1 MYLNSSQLLII
12 IHIAIIF
19 IAGTGF
25 DENPGQTKVLIGGNE
40 CEIQDIDSV
49 SLTCLTPSEET
60 SDATLWP
67 GNAGLKYQLWLDAEI
82 EISLNMTLDIL
93 SGVLIYIEL
102 FGPLG
107 QISELVICTI
117 SRAFVLHV
125 DILFATQYLR

>member
-1 MYLNSSQLLII
+1 MC
-12 IHIAIIF
+12 IIF

-93 SGVLIYIEL
+93 SGLLIFIEL
-102 FGPLG
+102 FGPLHRANII
-107 QISELVICTI
+107 ISSKNYYSFCP
-117 SRAFVLHV
+117 SCG
-125 DILFATQYLR
+125 

>member
-1 MYLNSSQLLII
+1 M
-12 IHIAIIF
+12 
-19 IAGTGF
+19 
-25 DENPGQTKVLIGGNE
+25 IGGNE

-93 SGVLIYIEL
+93 SGLLIFIEL

-107 QISELVICTI
+107 QISELLV
-117 SRAFVLHV
+117 
-125 DILFATQYLR
+125 

>member
-1 MYLNSSQLLII
+1 MYLSPKFFTII
-12 IHIAIIF
+12 IYIAIIF

-93 SGVLIYIEL
+93 SGLLIFIEL
-102 FGPLG
+102 LGPLG
-107 QISELVICTI
+107 QI
-117 SRAFVLHV
+117 
-125 DILFATQYLR
+125 

>member
-1 MYLNSSQLLII
+1 MYLSPKFFTII
-12 IHIAIIF
+12 IYLAIIF

-82 EISLNMTLDIL
+82 DISLNMTLDIL
-93 SGVLIYIEL
+93 SGLSGTNFSPLIHNLTPL
-102 FGPLG
+102 FQRLK
-107 QISELVICTI
+107 
-117 SRAFVLHV
+117 LH
-125 DILFATQYLR
+125 A

>member
-1 MYLNSSQLLII
+1 MYLSPKFFTII
-12 IHIAIIF
+12 IYTAIIF
-19 IAGTGF
+19 IVGTGF

-93 SGVLIYIEL
+93 SGLLIFIEL

-107 QISELVICTI
+107 QISELV
-117 SRAFVLHV
+117 V
-125 DILFATQYLR
+125 

>member
-1 MYLNSSQLLII
+1 MIY
-12 IHIAIIF
+12 IAIIF